1 MDFEIF
7 QNLINQ
13 NKSKKEEGIAAR
25 FYDRTVKTGQYNQDG
40 LPVFKTICYCEIK
53 IKDNTTEIF
62 DQPATQDKIERF
74 PLEYARY
81 QMSKKQ
87 VQKGT
92 PLEQF
97 AFLTV
102 AEIEACK
109 YRGIFTIEALSEM
122 SNEHT
127 KNLGLLKERE
137 LARQFIENN
146 RSAKQKIDIE
156 ALRQSYEQK
165 IGELK
170 SEIDT
175 LRKKNNRRK
184 TK

>member
-13 NKSKKEEGIAAR
+13 NKSQKEDGVVAK
-25 FYDRTVKTGQYNQDG
+25 FYDRTIKTGKYNQNG
-40 LPVFKTICYCEIK
+40 LPEFKTICYCEIK
-53 IKDNTTEIF
+53 IKDNTTEVF
-62 DQPATQDKIERF
+62 DQPATREKIERF

-102 AEIEACK
+102 AEIESCK

-122 SNEHT
+122 SNEHA

-156 ALRQSYEQK
+156 ELRHSYEQK
-165 IGELK
+165 IEELK
-170 SEIDT
+170 NEINT
-175 LRKKNNRRK
+175 LRKKTSGRK